1 MPEIL
6 SGCQEAILLAVTLGP
21 QIEQLLMRREVT
33 DMADALIMDACAS
46 AAIENVCDHF
56 EFDLREQLEREGKF
70 LTDRFSPGIRGLAA
84 AHPAQTVRG
93 TQHSATHRADRH
105 TKLFDDSAEICHG
118 NSGNLR
124 SSAKTE
130 KTGL

>member
-56 EFDLREQLEREGKF
+56 EFDLREQLKREGKF
-70 LTDRFSPGIRGLAA
+70 LTDRFSPGYGDLPLHTQRRLCEALNTARRIGL
-84 AHPAQTVRG
+84 T
-93 TQHSATHRADRH
+93 RH
-105 TKLFDDSAEICHG
+105 TELFDDSAEICHG